1 MAGQNRTARVSE
13 CPDCVTDRIVGATDS
28 IEPAARVCESKSQIA
43 QIDMAQ
49 VDQTISRII
58 MENNRV
64 SPPVSCGAGGV
75 FVGRKTVVYTVRNF
89 FSAKLGV
96 KGATIRSTG
105 SQPLPKH
112 LDN

>member
-28 IEPAARVCESKSQIA
+28 IEPAARAARVYESKSQ
-43 QIDMAQ
+43 MAQ